1 MTKKI
6 FSAESLFD
14 FSFISELEFS
24 PDGKEY
30 LYVRNSLNRKDNAYV
45 KEIFLGRKNRTP
57 LKIAGGNSFSPSHS
71 PDGKYIVFSS
81 LREKEFR
88 GSELYLIER
97 DGGEAMLLCKL
108 EKEFIRIKQWDKH
121 SKGLFLLTS
130 KQIVEKDKKDDAV
143 EINEVPFWTNG
154 GTFTNDT
161 EFFFYY
167 ISLNGKKSEIPLK
180 KILSEGLNK
189 QSNKKIRINEFS
201 LSPDNEMIAFTVCEE
216 PEKFPYK
223 SSIFIYNTK
232 EKSATKLSIKGT
244 SAFNLC
250 WKDDSSKIAY
260 LGENEEL
267 GLDGNSKLY
276 IYDFAKMKEECISKK
291 FDKTLTICSA
301 VNSDVF
307 SSKNMKMRW
316 KNDKIYFTILDKDS
330 NAIYSI
336 DEKKNL
342 KIESIEH
349 GSYSAYDVNNNGE
362 IIYSYDNFTVP
373 QEVYILK
380 NQKITRLTSINKKIT
395 NEYRILSYQ
404 KNTVKTDSSEIDSW
418 IVMPSSHEEKIP
430 AILEIHGGPK
440 TAYGNSFMLEFQILA
455 AQGYGV
461 IFSNPRGS
469 DGYGEEFC
477 DIRKKYGTIDY
488 EDLMAVMDF
497 YEKNYDIDSKRTGV
511 TGGSYGGFMTNYIVT
526 KTDRFKAAVT
536 QRSISNWF
544 SMYGTSDIGYFFTRD
559 QIGFEPWENK
569 EEYIEKSP
577 LFQVKNVKTPLL
589 LIHSFEDYR
598 CWVVE
603 AMQFFT
609 SLRVLGVK
617 SKLVI
622 FKGENHELSRSGKP
636 FNRVKRYNE
645 ILKWFRE
652 NL

>member
-1 MTKKI
+1 M
-6 FSAESLFD
+6 
-14 FSFISELEFS
+14 
-24 PDGKEY
+24 
-30 LYVRNSLNRKDNAYV
+30 
-45 KEIFLGRKNRTP
+45 
-57 LKIAGGNSFSPSHS
+57 
-71 PDGKYIVFSS
+71 
-81 LREKEFR
+81 
-88 GSELYLIER
+88 
-97 DGGEAMLLCKL
+97 
-108 EKEFIRIKQWDKH
+108 
-121 SKGLFLLTS
+121 
-130 KQIVEKDKKDDAV
+130 
-143 EINEVPFWTNG
+143 
-154 GTFTNDT
+154 
-161 EFFFYY
+161 
-167 ISLNGKKSEIPLK
+167 
-180 KILSEGLNK
+180 
-189 QSNKKIRINEFS
+189 
-201 LSPDNEMIAFTVCEE
+201 
-216 PEKFPYK
+216 
-223 SSIFIYNTK
+223 
-232 EKSATKLSIKGT
+232 
-244 SAFNLC
+244 
-250 WKDDSSKIAY
+250 
-260 LGENEEL
+260 
-267 GLDGNSKLY
+267 
-276 IYDFAKMKEECISKK
+276 
-291 FDKTLTICSA
+291 
-301 VNSDVF
+301 
-307 SSKNMKMRW
+307 
-316 KNDKIYFTILDKDS
+316 LDKDS

-336 DEKKNL
+336 DENKNL

-380 NQKITRLTSINKKIT
+380 NQKPKRLTSINKKII
-395 NEYRILSYQ
+395 NKYRILSYQ
-404 KNTVKTDSSEIDSW
+404 KNTVKTGSAEIDSW
-418 IVMPSSHEEKIP
+418 IVMPSSYKEKIP

-526 KTDRFKAAVT
+526 KTNRFKAAVT

>member
-1 MTKKI
+1 MNKKE

-14 FSFISELEFS
+14 FRFISELEFS

-30 LYVRNSLNRKDNAYV
+30 LYVLNSLNKKDNTYT
-45 KEIFLGRKNRTP
+45 KEVFLGRKSRTP
-57 LKIAGGNSFSPSHS
+57 LKIAGGNSCSPAYS
-71 PDGKYIVFSS
+71 PDGKHIAFSS
-81 LREKEFR
+81 SREKDFR
-88 GSELYLIER
+88 GSELYTIER
-97 DGGEAMLLCKL
+97 DGGEAVLLCKL
-108 EKEFIRIKQWDKH
+108 EKEFIRIKQWDKQ
-121 SKGLFLLTS
+121 SKGLFLLTV
-130 KQIVEKDKKDDAV
+130 KQIVQKDKKDDAV

-167 ISLNGKKSEIPLK
+167 INLNGKKSEIPLK
-180 KILSEGLNK
+180 KIFAQVLNK
-189 QSNKKIRINEFS
+189 QNNKKIRINEFS

-223 SSIFIYNTK
+223 SSILIYNTK
-232 EKSATKLSIKGT
+232 EKSAKKISIKAT

-250 WKDDSSKIAY
+250 WKDDSSKMAY

-276 IYDFAKMKEECISKK
+276 IYDFAKMKDECISKK
-291 FDKTLTICSA
+291 FEKTLTICSA

-316 KNDKIYFTILDKDS
+316 KKDRIYFTILDKDS

-336 DEKKNL
+336 DDKKNL
-342 KIESIEH
+342 KIESTEH

-362 IIYSYDNFTVP
+362 IIYTYDNFTVP
-373 QEVYILK
+373 QEAYILK
-380 NQKITRLTSINKKIT
+380 NQKVTRLTSINKKIT
-395 NEYRILSYQ
+395 NEYRILPYQ
-404 KNTVKTDSSEIDSW
+404 KNTVKTESSEIESW
-418 IVMPSSHEEKIP
+418 IVMPDSSGEKIP

-455 AQGYGV
+455 AQGYAV

-488 EDLMAVMDF
+488 DDLMSVMDF
-497 YEKNYDIDSKRTGV
+497 YEKNYAIDSKRTGV

-526 KTDRFKAAVT
+526 RTDRFKAAVT

-645 ILKWFRE
+645 ILNWFRE